1 MDDQVCVHMLCC
13 HFIYT
18 TAKRH
23 KISTLFRT
31 TPSILLPCLGQRTKC
46 MSSRFNLSH
55 LQAIAIE
62 QIHVIQVI
70 ALSSR
75 KWCYINS
82 CTIIV
87 LLLYLEYKQNSSS
100 KSNQSCS
107 WQYPVDRLK
116 RNYVPCLGQ
125 RGKKPYPDQWH
136 IPV

>member
-1 MDDQVCVHMLCC
+1 MDDQVCIHMLCR

-31 TPSILLPCLGQRTKC
+31 IPSILLPCLGQRTKC
-46 MSSRFNLSH
+46 MPSRFNLFGNCYRANSRYTGH
-55 LQAIAIE
+55 GIDGN
-62 QIHVIQVI
+62 
-70 ALSSR
+70 SR
-75 KWCYINS
+75 KWHYINS

-100 KSNQSCS
+100 KSNQSSS

-125 RGKKPYPDQWH
+125 THRKLYTLFRTER
-136 IPV
+136 

>member
-1 MDDQVCVHMLCC
+1 
-13 HFIYT
+13 
-18 TAKRH
+18 
-23 KISTLFRT
+23 
-31 TPSILLPCLGQRTKC
+31 

-87 LLLYLEYKQNSSS
+87 LLLYLEYFIIP
-100 KSNQSCS
+100 NQSCS

-116 RNYVPCLGQ
+116 QNYVPCLGQ

>member
-1 MDDQVCVHMLCC
+1 
-13 HFIYT
+13 
-18 TAKRH
+18 
-23 KISTLFRT
+23 
-31 TPSILLPCLGQRTKC
+31 
-46 MSSRFNLSH
+46 MSSHFNLSH

-82 CTIIV
+82 CIIIS

-107 WQYPVDRLK
+107 WQYRPVLFRTES
-116 RNYVPCLGQ
+116 
-125 RGKKPYPDQWH
+125 
-136 IPV
+136 

>member
-1 MDDQVCVHMLCC
+1 MDDQVCIHMLCR

-23 KISTLFRT
+23 KMHTLFRT

-62 QIHVIQVI
+62 QIHVVQVM
-70 ALSSR
+70 ALSSQ

-82 CTIIV
+82 CIIIV

-116 RNYVPCLGQ
+116 QNYVPCLGQ
-125 RGKKPYPDQWH
+125 THRKLYTLFRTER
-136 IPV
+136 

>member
-1 MDDQVCVHMLCC
+1 MDDQVCIHMLCC

-23 KISTLFRT
+23 KMHTLFRT

-46 MSSRFNLSH
+46 VPSHFNLSH

-62 QIHVIQVI
+62 QIHVVQVM
-70 ALSSR
+70 ALSSQ

-82 CTIIV
+82 CIIIV

-116 RNYVPCLGQ
+116 QNCVPCLGQ
-125 RGKKPYPDQWH
+125 THRKLYTLFRTER
-136 IPV
+136 